1 MTISPFDILKVGDDG
16 KTQFLEAVLTLD
28 AAMARAQALA
38 ARRPGEYQIYSHVTG
53 ITFPVK
59 LEH

>member
-1 MTISPFDILKVGDDG
+1 
-16 KTQFLEAVLTLD
+16 LTLD

>member
-16 KTQFLEAVLTLD
+16 KTQFLEAALTLD

-38 ARRPGEYQIYSHVTG
+38 ARRAWRISNLQPRYGNHLSR
-53 ITFPVK
+53 
-59 LEH
+59 